1 MLIDY
6 LPPFMQQVEEIKKIM
21 NISPPEIEKI
31 NENIQ
36 NILKDFFVMDAS
48 EQGVKTYEKILKITP
63 KLTDT
68 LDKRKYDILS
78 IYNQTLPFTLE
89 TLKQRLNA
97 LCGENGYIVNICYSD
112 FVLNLTLKLNNIK
125 LLSTVS
131 NMLENIVPV
140 NMVINIYIDYN
151 KWKDFCK
158 LKWSQA
164 KLYKWGDIKESEEIK
179 NTKIYNT

>member
-1 MLIDY
+1 M
-6 LPPFMQQVEEIKKIM
+6 
-21 NISPPEIEKI
+21 
-31 NENIQ
+31 
-36 NILKDFFVMDAS
+36 
-48 EQGVKTYEKILKITP
+48 
-63 KLTDT
+63 
-68 LDKRKYDILS
+68 
-78 IYNQTLPFTLE
+78 PFTLE